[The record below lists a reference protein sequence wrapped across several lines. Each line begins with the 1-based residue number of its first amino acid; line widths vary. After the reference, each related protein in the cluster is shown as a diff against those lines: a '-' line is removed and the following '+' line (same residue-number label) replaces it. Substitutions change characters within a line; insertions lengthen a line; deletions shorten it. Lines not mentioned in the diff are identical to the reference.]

1 MNEEEKRLE
10 IQIMFVK
17 ADKWL
22 NSNGKFKRELIE
34 QDGYES
40 GFRISFQMDGD
51 KKPLIMTGTDII
63 NLTLQMYAEVE

>member
-34 QDGYES
+34 QDGFES